1 MGREDRQ
8 EIIPLLIIK
17 VSRKLLPPQNNI
29 HYYDS
34 YEFFSLIW
42 ALLSF
47 LISVTVE
54 KEKGLVYW
62 NPSHQLLR
70 THFVVNILLW
80 FRLEIDL
87 APQTKTVYT
96 LYRQL
101 CIVFV
106 GMHERPRSMEAQ
118 ELMREKKTQKRAI
131 PSQYVVK
138 SSNIQNVR
146 FRMNLNV

>member
-17 VSRKLLPPQNNI
+17 VSRKLYLPPQNNI

-34 YEFFSLIW
+34 YKFFSLIW

-62 NPSHQLLR
+62 NPSHHLLR
-70 THFVVNILLW
+70 IHLVVNILLW

-87 APQTKTVYT
+87 APRPKTAYT

-106 GMHERPRSMEAQ
+106 GMHERLRSIPEAQ
-118 ELMREKKTQKRAI
+118 ELRAEKKTR
-131 PSQYVVK
+131 S
-138 SSNIQNVR
+138 VR
-146 FRMNLNV
+146 SPPNMWWGVQTYKTSVFGWI